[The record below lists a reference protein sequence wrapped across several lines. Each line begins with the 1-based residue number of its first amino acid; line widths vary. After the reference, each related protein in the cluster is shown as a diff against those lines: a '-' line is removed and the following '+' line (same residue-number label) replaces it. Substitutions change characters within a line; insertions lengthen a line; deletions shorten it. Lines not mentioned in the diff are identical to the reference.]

1 MLKSVFLH
9 VHNKTYV
16 HMAKERKPQAPKEC
30 HEEPNLQF
38 LKERIDFIA
47 KSNGNLL
54 NNVQR
59 LEEVYHEL
67 KEKLEKFNRN
77 SRERD
82 SEMKKTLTKDI
93 NEVKREHDD
102 DYDQLRAD
110 LMGID
115 VKFKAVHPDAVP
127 PKYSTDGAAGL
138 DLTVVDIDYDKEK
151 KVYIYHTGWAC
162 EIPEGFVGLLAMRS
176 SVYKK
181 TVRQADGVGI
191 IDADYRDEILAIFE
205 ENAIGTLHEQKGL
218 FKRFKNTRQE
228 GYTYDDKVVQLVIV
242 PAPRVS
248 ALFTDKLSETNRTGG
263 FGSTD
268 EEPID
273 NEVM

>member
-1 MLKSVFLH
+1 
-9 VHNKTYV
+9 
-16 HMAKERKPQAPKEC
+16 MAKERKPQAPKEH
-30 HEEPNLQF
+30 HEKPNLQV
-38 LKERIDFIA
+38 LEEQINPITE
-47 KSNGNLL
+47 GTMNLL
-54 NNVQR
+54 NKVQR
-59 LEEVYHEL
+59 LEEVFQKEIDGL

-82 SEMKKTLTKDI
+82 SEMKKSLTKDI
-93 NEVKREHDD
+93 IEVKREHDE
-102 DYDQLRAD
+102 DYNQLRAD

-127 PKYSTDGAAGL
+127 PMYSTDGAAGL

-162 EIPEGFVGLLAMRS
+162 EIPEGFVGLLTMRS
-176 SVYKK
+176 GVYKK

-191 IDADYRDEILAIFE
+191 IDADYRGEILAIFE
-205 ENAIGTLHEQKGL
+205 ENAIGALHEQKGL
-218 FKRFKNTRQE
+218 FRRFKGTRQE
-228 GYTYDDKVVQLVIV
+228 GYTFADRVVQLVIV

-248 ALFTDKLSETNRTGG
+248 ALFTDKLSETSRGDGG
-263 FGSTD
+263 FGHTD

-273 NEVM
+273 NEL